1 MVYGFMYPVIQLFSR
16 HFEDIKGM
24 MYKDHKKR
32 DKMLSF
38 LNDKLIIEGEFIGAK
53 DGVYFQKNGV
63 VELNTVDY
71 Q

>member
-1 MVYGFMYPVIQLFSR
+1 MVSGFMYPVIQLFSR
-16 HFEDIKGM
+16 HIEDIKGI
-24 MYKDHKKR
+24 MYKDPKKK

>member
-1 MVYGFMYPVIQLFSR
+1 
-16 HFEDIKGM
+16 
-24 MYKDHKKR
+24 MYKDPKKK